1 MVRGIQKVDGKD
13 AYVVIGNPMGD
24 GAERLLFDTQTGL
37 LLRKTTVV
45 PTAGGNLPMQVD
57 YDDYRDT
64 GSGVKIPFTIR
75 VVPGTL
81 GNSLAVVSTIKV
93 QKVQDNV
100 AIDNAKF
107 ARPASKPAAAA
118 PAR

>member
-1 MVRGIQKVDGKD
+1 
-13 AYVVIGNPMGD
+13 VVIGNPASD
-24 GAERLLFDTQTGL
+24 QPERLFFDTQTGL
-37 LLRKTTVV
+37 LLRKVTVV
-45 PTAGGNLPMQVD
+45 PTAGGNFPQEVD

-75 VVPGTL
+75 LIPGTL

-100 AIDNAKF
+100 AIDSAKF
-107 ARPASKPAAAA
+107 AKPASKPAPAA